1 MDLTQE
7 IIKSLLSL
15 VVSVV
20 TLGLGW
26 FIGQRLSIYW
36 AIRQKRRELELAAV
50 SEFYKL
56 YGEFFA
62 VWKLWN
68 EFCKGSSSIKQ
79 SQSLGDSTRWELLQ
93 RASNA
98 EGSLESLF
106 VKLASEK
113 KLVKTD
119 IEILGK
125 FRQAYQNLRE
135 SISNNQS
142 LNWRYSGH
150 PEYITFKRLAYL
162 VANIIL
168 SDTEV
173 RFTNALEEI
182 TSNVWEESWVID
194 EKDWQRLKSQAKS
207 LKRNQYCI

>member
-1 MDLTQE
+1 MDLKQE

-26 FIGQRLSIYW
+26 FVGQRLSIYW

-68 EFCKGSSSIKQ
+68 ELYPEGGSIKQ
-79 SQSLGDSTRWELLQ
+79 SKPFEEGSLRWELLR

-98 EGSLESLF
+98 EGALESLF

-113 KLVKTD
+113 QLVKID
-119 IEILGK
+119 IEILGR
-125 FRQAYQNLRE
+125 FRHAYQNLRE
-135 SISNNQS
+135 SISANQRLDWS
-142 LNWRYSGH
+142 HSEH
-150 PEYITFKRLAYL
+150 PEYLTFKRLAYL

-168 SDTEV
+168 SDTKV
-173 RFTNALEEI
+173 RFSNTLEDI
-182 TSNVWEESWVID
+182 TSNVWEENWVID
-194 EKDWQRLKSQAKS
+194 EKDWQRLKSQ
-207 LKRNQYCI
+207 KRFSKRKLS

>member
-1 MDLTQE
+1 MDLKQE
-7 IIKSLLSL
+7 IIKSFFSL
-15 VVSVV
+15 IVSLV
-20 TLGLGW
+20 TLGIGW
-26 FIGQRLSIYW
+26 LVGQRLSIYW

-56 YGEFFA
+56 YGDFFA

-68 EFCKGSSSIKQ
+68 EFYTQGSSINQSKPFEDDSIHWK
-79 SQSLGDSTRWELLQ
+79 LLQ

-98 EGSLESLF
+98 EGALESLF

-113 KLVKTD
+113 QLAKID

-135 SISNNQS
+135 AISANQM
-142 LNWRYSGH
+142 LDWSGSHH
-150 PEYITFKRLAYL
+150 PEYLTFKRLGYL

-173 RFTNALEEI
+173 RFSSTLEDI
-182 TSNVWEESWVID
+182 TSNIWEKNWILNGE
-194 EKDWQRLKSQAKS
+194 DWQRLKSQKIP
-207 LKRNQYCI
+207 KRK